1 MLTHVSETGQT
12 VSLCMGQT
20 EHAAAQSGLGRPLFI
35 TRARKQ
41 MWSGFI
47 STHIPLR
54 FISPAITDCH
64 YTGEVRAVNFSCP
77 PQSTHRKPGAC
88 FEMFQISVAK
98 NLTSCI
104 HVLLKPAHLVSKMS
118 LRRVLESEAWVS
130 TVFCF
135 YAYFISSH
143 FSPFSLVSGV
153 RQHDSVAHAKLLS
166 RVRFSC
172 RLS

>member
-1 MLTHVSETGQT
+1 MRNGVLTHLGETGQT
-12 VSLCMGQT
+12 VLLCTGQT
-20 EHAAAQSGLGRPLFI
+20 ARWPLFI
-35 TRARKQ
+35 TRAVKQ
-41 MWSGFI
+41 TWSGFI

-64 YTGEVRAVNFSCP
+64 YPGEVCAVNFNCP

-118 LRRVLESEAWVS
+118 FHRVLEGGEGWVS
-130 TVFCF
+130 TGFCF
-135 YAYFISSH
+135 YAHFISSH

-153 RQHDSVAHAKLLS
+153 WPHDSVAHAKLLS
-166 RVRFSC
+166 RIRFSC